1 MPGDAAGDQA
11 GDALGVAPVC
21 YRHQD
26 RETYVRC
33 TRCERPICPDCM
45 RSASVGFQCPECVSE
60 GSRSVRA
67 PRTAAGG
74 RVVGRTNLVTTVL
87 IGLNT
92 AVYLLGFVAGQ
103 DTLRRDY
110 GDLAGPAL
118 LSPDGPVV
126 GVAVGEYYRLV
137 TSAFLHAGLLH
148 LALNM
153 AALLT
158 LGGPLEAALGRG
170 RFLVL
175 YLLSA
180 LGGSVAAFLLAAPN
194 VLGVGASGAIFGL
207 FGAFYVVARR
217 FGGDTGPI
225 LGLLAVNLVITFA
238 VPFIDWRAHVGGLVT
253 GTVVAAL
260 FVHAPGG
267 GRRPLVQ
274 AAGAVVVLALLVVA
288 VVARRAALGA

>member
-1 MPGDAAGDQA
+1 
-11 GDALGVAPVC
+11 
-21 YRHQD
+21 
-26 RETYVRC
+26 
-33 TRCERPICPDCM
+33 M
-45 RSASVGFQCPECVSE
+45 RSASVGFQCPECVAA
-60 GSRSVRA
+60 GSRSVRT
-67 PRTAAGG
+67 PRTPAGG

-87 IGLNT
+87 IGANT
-92 AVYLLGFVAGQ
+92 AVYLLGFLVGQ

-110 GDLAGPAL
+110 GDVAGPAL
-118 LSPDGPVV
+118 LSPTGPLA

-148 LALNM
+148 LVLNM

-158 LGGPLEAALGRG
+158 LGGPLEAALGRA
-170 RFLVL
+170 RFLAL

-180 LGGSVAAFLLAAPN
+180 VGGSVAAFLLAPPN

-238 VPFIDWRAHVGGLVT
+238 IPFIDWRAHVGGLVT
-253 GTVVAAL
+253 GTVVAVVL
-260 FVHAPGG
+260 VHAPGG
-267 GRRPLVQ
+267 ARRPLVQ
-274 AAGAVVVLALLVVA
+274 AAGAVAVLALLVAAVA
-288 VVARRAALGA
+288 ARHAALAA